1 MDLDRWYAF
10 QCFMKAVN
18 DYQIHLAIN
27 QLEKSQQSIQIDPSE
42 LYWPNVNT
50 LIIRTTEKD
59 SVHLARLVDFKI
71 FKKID
76 FFKL

>member
-27 QLEKSQQSIQIDPSE
+27 QLEKQFKYADPSE
-42 LYWPNVNT
+42 SYWPNVEN
-50 LIIRTTEKD
+50 LIIRTSEKD
-59 SVHLARLVDFKI
+59 SAHLARFV
-71 FKKID
+71 
-76 FFKL
+76 

>member
-27 QLEKSQQSIQIDPSE
+27 QLEKQSNYVDSSE
-42 LYWPNVNT
+42 FYWPNVEC
-50 LIIRTTEKD
+50 LVIRTSEKD
-59 SVHLARLVDFKI
+59 STHLARFLFKI
-71 FKKID
+71 FYKGL
-76 FFKL
+76 FKN